1 LLVNTGVQ
9 QLVKQSR
16 VSFEPLNAGN
26 VHDNYE
32 RALYQNRRVSNL
44 FSSGIE
50 VSTAERTNIQL
61 LDTVQVSIDTPDQYM
76 KVYSGTY
83 RVASRVVY
91 VVGNNY
97 SEKFELFRRTLN
109 AELAEVNTEENKQS
123 SQNYTEYGF

>member
-1 LLVNTGVQ
+1 
-9 QLVKQSR
+9 
-16 VSFEPLNAGN
+16 
-26 VHDNYE
+26 
-32 RALYQNRRVSNL
+32 VSNL